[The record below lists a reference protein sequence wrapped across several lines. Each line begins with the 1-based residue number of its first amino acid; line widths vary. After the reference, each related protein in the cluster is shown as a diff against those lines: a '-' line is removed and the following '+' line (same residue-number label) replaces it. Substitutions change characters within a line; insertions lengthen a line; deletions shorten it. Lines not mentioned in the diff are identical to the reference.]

1 MSLLL
6 FGMMVV
12 ISVVKQTGLFEY
24 LAIWAAKRA
33 KGRPYRLLVL
43 PCVLTAVT
51 SALLDNVTTRT
62 SRRGR

>member
-1 MSLLL
+1 
-6 FGMMVV
+6 MMVV

-33 KGRPYRLLVL
+33 KGRPYRLLAA
-43 PCVLTAVT
+43 AVRPDPLLT